1 VSAIAG
7 IARLDGRPADAA
19 VPARMLDRVH
29 HRGPDGSGVWS
40 DGWVAFGHGM
50 LRTTP
55 ESTHER
61 QPLASASGDLILT
74 ADARIDNRDELL
86 RALGSAP
93 SVARDGATDVP
104 DCALILAAYERWG
117 DAFCERLIGD
127 FAVAIWDARR
137 QALVCARDHMGVK
150 PFYYH
155 RSRSLFAF
163 SSEIKQLL
171 ALPEI
176 PRRLEETRIG
186 DYLAG
191 MMDDEAI
198 TFYRDIVRLPS
209 AHRLVV
215 TREGAR
221 MERYWTL
228 DVEREVRY
236 ASDAE
241 YAEGFRHHFTEAV
254 RCRMRSTSPV
264 GSLLSGG
271 LDSSSIVCAARHIRA
286 NALGTPTL
294 HTFSAIFPDVPQ
306 CDERPFIDAVLEGGG
321 LEPHFVRG
329 DRLGALAELDVMLDQ
344 EDEPFYTPN
353 LFLMWAIYA
362 CARERGVR
370 VMLDGVDGD
379 STVSHGTRYL
389 TELARAG
396 RWNEFGTE
404 ATLLAESRKVR
415 PGHYLR
421 SQGFPSLTQRARA
434 GDVLG
439 VTSAIRTIGRHFG
452 VSPWGVLRDC
462 VVMPLFVEPVTR
474 RWGRQ
479 RPGRRF
485 TSQALIAPEF
495 ARRAGL
501 AERHAGMR
509 GHRFDL
515 MRSSREDHLRRLSG
529 GLLRVVLE
537 VLDRVASTFSIEPRY
552 PFCDKRL
559 VEYCLALPADQ
570 KLRRGWTRYILRD
583 ALSGIL
589 PEKVQWRS
597 DKGDLSTNFRRAL
610 AADRQR
616 LETELL
622 VNGEALKHQI
632 DLPAVRRAFDGG
644 SWNSSD
650 DAAVALWKI
659 ATIAAWLR
667 RGNVEVPDSA
677 ESYRDNPR
685 GYDTC
690 PPPENGAD
698 L

>member
-7 IARLDGRPADAA
+7 IAHLDGRPADSGAL
-19 VPARMLDRVH
+19 ARMLDRVR
-29 HRGPDGSGVWS
+29 HRGPDGCGVWS
-40 DGWVAFGHGM
+40 DGWVALGHRM
-50 LRTTP
+50 LQTTP
-55 ESTHER
+55 ESAHEH
-61 QPLASASGDLILT
+61 QPLASSSGDLILT
-74 ADARIDNRDELL
+74 ADARVDNREELL
-86 RALGSAP
+86 RALRSVPPIAPDGASSA
-93 SVARDGATDVP
+93 ATDVP
-104 DCALILAAYERWG
+104 DSALILAAYERWG
-117 DAFCERLIGD
+117 EDFCTRLVGD

-155 RSRSLFAF
+155 RSRGLFAF

-176 PRRLEETRIG
+176 PRRLEEARIG

-221 MERYWTL
+221 MERYWAL
-228 DVEREVRY
+228 DAEREVRC

-254 RCRMRSTSPV
+254 RCRMRSSSPV

-286 NALGTPTL
+286 HDPGMPAL

-329 DRLGALAELDVMLDQ
+329 DRLGALAELDIMLDQ

-396 RWNEFGTE
+396 RWNDFGTE
-404 ATLLAESRKVR
+404 ATLLAESRKVQ

-434 GDVLG
+434 GDVLA
-439 VTSAIRTIGRHFG
+439 VTSAIRPIRRHFG
-452 VSPWGVLRDC
+452 VSLWGVLRDAL
-462 VVMPLFVEPVTR
+462 VTPLVVEPVTR
-474 RWGRQ
+474 RWGRA
-479 RPGRRF
+479 PAPRRF
-485 TSQALIAPEF
+485 TGHALIAPEF
-495 ARRAGL
+495 AQRAGL

-537 VLDRVASTFSIEPRY
+537 VLDRVASTFSVEPRY

-583 ALSGIL
+583 ALAGFL
-589 PEKVQWRS
+589 PEKVRWRS
-597 DKGDLSTNFRRAL
+597 DKGDLSANFRRAL
-610 AADRQR
+610 VADRQR
-616 LETELL
+616 LEEELF
-622 VNGEALKHQI
+622 VDGDALKHQI
-632 DLPAVRRAFDGG
+632 DLAALRRAFDDG
-644 SWNSSD
+644 SWYGSD
-650 DAAVALWKI
+650 DAAVTLWKI
-659 ATIAAWLR
+659 ATITAWLR
-667 RGNVEVPDSA
+667 RGNIEA
-677 ESYRDNPR
+677 
-685 GYDTC
+685 
-690 PPPENGAD
+690 

>member
-7 IARLDGRPADAA
+7 IVHLDGRPADAG
-19 VPARMLDRVH
+19 VLARMLDRVH
-29 HRGPDGSGVWS
+29 HRGPDGSGAWS
-40 DGWVAFGHGM
+40 DGWVALGHGM

-55 ESTHER
+55 ESAHER

-74 ADARIDNRDELL
+74 ADARLDNREELL
-86 RALGSAP
+86 RALGSRP
-93 SVARDGATDVP
+93 PVARDGASSVSTDVP

-117 DAFCERLIGD
+117 EDFCARLVGD
-127 FAVAIWDARR
+127 FALAIWDARR

-155 RSRSLFAF
+155 RSRGLFAF
-163 SSEIKQLL
+163 GSELKQLL
-171 ALPEI
+171 VISEI
-176 PRRLEETRIG
+176 PRRLEEARVG

-209 AHRLVV
+209 AHRLVI

-221 MERYWTL
+221 LERYWAL
-228 DVEREVRY
+228 DAEREVRC

-254 RCRMRSTSPV
+254 RCRLRSATPM

-271 LDSSSIVCAARHIRA
+271 LDSSSIVCAARGIRA
-286 NALGTPTL
+286 GDPAAPAL
-294 HTFSAIFPDVPQ
+294 HTFSAIFPDLPE

-329 DRLGALAELDVMLDQ
+329 DRLGALAQLDRMLDQ

-353 LFLMWAIYA
+353 LFLLWEMYA

-379 STVSHGTRYL
+379 TTVSHGTRYL

-396 RWNEFGTE
+396 RWDKFGSE
-404 ATLLAESRKVR
+404 AKLLAEARNVPPAHS
-415 PGHYLR
+415 LR
-421 SQGFPSLTQRARA
+421 SQGFPSLTERARA
-434 GDVLG
+434 GDVLA
-439 VTSAIRTIGRHFG
+439 VASAIRTIRRDFG
-452 VSPWGVLRDC
+452 VSSWGVLRDC
-462 VVMPLFVEPVTR
+462 VVRPLAVEPVAR
-474 RWGRQ
+474 RWGR
-479 RPGRRF
+479 PPPVRRF
-485 TSQALIAPEF
+485 GGHALIAPEF
-495 ARRAGL
+495 ARRAAL

-515 MRSSREDHLRRLSG
+515 MRSSREDHHRRLSG

-537 VLDRVASTFSIEPRY
+537 VLDRVASAFSVEPRY

-570 KLRRGWTRYILRD
+570 KLRQGWTRFILRD
-583 ALSGIL
+583 ALAGCL
-589 PEKVQWRS
+589 PEKVRWRS
-597 DKGDLSTNFRRAL
+597 GKGDLSANFRRAL

-616 LETELL
+616 LETELFAE
-622 VNGEALKHQI
+622 GGALNRHI
-632 DLPAVRRAFDGG
+632 DVSALRRVFDEG
-644 SWNSSD
+644 SWTRND
-650 DAAVALWKI
+650 DAAVTVWKV

-667 RGNVEVPDSA
+667 RGNTVM
-677 ESYRDNPR
+677 
-685 GYDTC
+685 
-690 PPPENGAD
+690 
-698 L
+698 